1 MPGIADK
8 IPDWVVYL
16 GVYIVIIVP
25 MVYPLGLPVPIGKYH
40 RQTFDVIEALPE
52 GSTVMIGSRMGTWNP
67 GVYPGMISVCEH
79 VFRQNVKVIFV
90 ARVTGALNQIDNIV
104 EKCPSAANL
113 VYGEDWIT
121 LYPSI
126 KLEDAP
132 NAALGN
138 SIPDTCPTDF
148 RNQRPITEYPIME
161 GISDASSLDLLID
174 EGETDL
180 EATIRQLSTP
190 YDLPTIL
197 IMGGADHIPFGA
209 SKIEAGLITSALM
222 ANPGFAAYETMI
234 NQPGD
239 AVKITDS
246 FNIAMSYAMILL
258 LIGNVSYF
266 QGRGKK
272 ET

>member
-8 IPDWVVYL
+8 IPDWIVYV
-16 GVYIVIIVP
+16 GVYICVIAP
-25 MVYPLGLPVPIGKYH
+25 MVFPLGLPVPIGKYH
-40 RQTFDVIEALPE
+40 QLTYDTIEALPE
-52 GSTVMIGSRMGTWNP
+52 GSTVMIGSRMATWNP
-67 GVYPGMISVCEH
+67 GIYPGMIAVCEH

-90 ARVTGALNQIDNIV
+90 ARVTGAFNQIDTIV
-104 EKCPSAANL
+104 ENCPSAADL

-138 SIPDTCPTDF
+138 SISDTCPTDF

-161 GISDASSLDLLID
+161 GITDASTLDMLID

-180 EATIRQLSTP
+180 EATIRQLTTP

-197 IMGGADHIPFGA
+197 IMSGADHIPFGS

-234 NQPGD
+234 NMPAD
-239 AVKITDS
+239 AVLITDS
-246 FNIAMSYAMILL
+246 FNVAMTYAMVLL
-258 LIGNVSYF
+258 LIGNISYF
-266 QGRGKK
+266 QSRRK
-272 ET
+272 EEK